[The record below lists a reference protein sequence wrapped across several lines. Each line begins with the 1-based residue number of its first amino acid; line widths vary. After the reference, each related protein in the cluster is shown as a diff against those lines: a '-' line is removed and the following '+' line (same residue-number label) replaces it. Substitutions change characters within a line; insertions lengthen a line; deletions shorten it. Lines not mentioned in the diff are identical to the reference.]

1 MACNPTLTGIN
12 FDCTDLGIGGLTKVY
27 IANKADLDGIV
38 TVSGSTVTIAPT
50 TTTLVGDGDAV
61 EIDFNL
67 KDGFSVFS
75 EVKTVSADG
84 TTNVVPTISIEIP
97 KMTAAH
103 RDELEEISK
112 AGAELVAF
120 VETAAGTHH
129 LVGYD
134 YGLYASSVDATS
146 GTGRS
151 EKNRYQI
158 TFTGEEDALSLD
170 IADAE
175 WSDVA

>member
-1 MACNPTLTGIN
+1 MACNPTLTGIS

-27 IANKADLDGIV
+27 IANKEDLDGIV
-38 TVSGSTVTIAPT
+38 TVSGNTVTIAPT

-75 EVKTVSADG
+75 EVKTVTADG
-84 TTNVVPTISIEIP
+84 TINVVPTISIEIP

-129 LVGYD
+129 LVGWD
-134 YGLYASSVDATS
+134 YGLYASTVDATS

-175 WSDVA
+175 WDDVA